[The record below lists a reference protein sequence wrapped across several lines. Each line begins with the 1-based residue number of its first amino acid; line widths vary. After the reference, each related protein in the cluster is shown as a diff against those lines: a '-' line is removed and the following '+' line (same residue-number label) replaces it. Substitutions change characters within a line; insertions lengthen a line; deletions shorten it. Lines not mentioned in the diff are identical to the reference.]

1 MMQLK
6 LCGPKVDPNASLR
19 MDVAL
24 SDFLHSHCLP
34 FSLAEDAKML
44 HLIQVARGLGPNY
57 KPPSRD
63 LIGTKY
69 LDAIHKNSY
78 KEQMTA
84 LLSEEKIYGVTV
96 FGDGATIKSV
106 PLVNIL
112 AAGVNNPFA
121 LLDIVD
127 CTKHCALGG
136 KKDARYLA
144 DIVKPLITKMESE
157 RDMHNR
163 RCTGIV
169 DLVFFDGASNVQ
181 NAGKILQ
188 AFNPRITVG
197 HGAEH
202 VVSLFF
208 SDVYN
213 KIPEFKKM
221 SEFGK
226 KVRNIFGSVRHIPKA
241 IFETHSRQH
250 NRGIYLGFI
259 KPSECRMAGEHIGLL
274 HLLRLKNALRSTIM
288 SKEWIDLRIFNS
300 DCAILMN
307 AEFWKL
313 LFVMCR
319 ALYAPMRVLCLSDQ
333 KTPAMDK
340 LYYYVLQTDRMLP
353 KYLDDAEKLSKKFLT
368 SDNVFIMDRP
378 STAGLTSLTND
389 DNDGEED
396 DDDDYDI
403 EAEDVVGGGEEEV
416 DSDDD
421 DR

>member
-1 MMQLK
+1 
-6 LCGPKVDPNASLR
+6 
-19 MDVAL
+19 
-24 SDFLHSHCLP
+24 
-34 FSLAEDAKML
+34 
-44 HLIQVARGLGPNY
+44 
-57 KPPSRD
+57 
-63 LIGTKY
+63 
-69 LDAIHKNSY
+69 
-78 KEQMTA
+78 MTA
-84 LLSEEKIYGVTV
+84 LLSEAKIYGVTV

-274 HLLRLKNALRSTIM
+274 RLLRLKNALRSTIM

-307 AEFWKL
+307 AEF
-313 LFVMCR
+313 
-319 ALYAPMRVLCLSDQ
+319 
-333 KTPAMDK
+333 
-340 LYYYVLQTDRMLP
+340 
-353 KYLDDAEKLSKKFLT
+353 
-368 SDNVFIMDRP
+368 
-378 STAGLTSLTND
+378 
-389 DNDGEED
+389 
-396 DDDDYDI
+396 
-403 EAEDVVGGGEEEV
+403 
-416 DSDDD
+416 
-421 DR
+421 